1 MICRPCAAPIACA
14 RRFHYPSCVS
24 LTLVTHNVYWFQGM
38 PFEGTDPGA
47 ARAEVVAGLAKLYR
61 GFGANAL
68 CLQEIQSH
76 AACTE
81 IAAALGL
88 RGHYRA
94 GRTYAQ
100 YGGAV
105 LWGQGKAV
113 ANDEAAAA
121 PVERFWV
128 KARIEMTGGEG
139 LVSANVHLPSGR
151 QSSKDE
157 AAQSR
162 LAELRGMLGA
172 GPKADVVMG
181 DFNEPPGGGVQKLM
195 QAEGFVDLAARFGH
209 GETDTHTRKHARRI
223 DYVWVREPL
232 LKRARSYHV
241 PEPAELAL
249 GGGRFMSDHLP
260 VVVTFD

>member
-1 MICRPCAAPIACA
+1 MN
-14 RRFHYPSCVS
+14 F
-24 LTLVTHNVYWFQGM
+24 TLITHNAYWFQGM
-38 PFEGTDPGA
+38 PFEGTAPGA
-47 ARAEVVAGLAKLYR
+47 PRAEIAAGLAKLYR
-61 GFGANAL
+61 KYGANAL
-68 CLQEIQSH
+68 CLQEVQSND
-76 AACTE
+76 AYAE
-81 IAAALGL
+81 IAVALGL
-88 RGHYRA
+88 EGQYRP

-105 LWGQGKAV
+105 LWGQGEAA
-113 ANDEAAAA
+113 ANDGAAAA

-128 KARIEMTGGEG
+128 KARLVLASGEW
-139 LVSANVHLPSGR
+139 LALANVHLPSGR

-172 GPKADVVMG
+172 GPRPDVVAG
-181 DFNEPPGGGVQKLM
+181 DFNEPPGGGVQRLM
-195 QAEGFVDLAARFGH
+195 EAEGYADLAVHFGH

-249 GGGRFMSDHLP
+249 GGGRYLSDHLP
-260 VVVTFD
+260 VVASFE